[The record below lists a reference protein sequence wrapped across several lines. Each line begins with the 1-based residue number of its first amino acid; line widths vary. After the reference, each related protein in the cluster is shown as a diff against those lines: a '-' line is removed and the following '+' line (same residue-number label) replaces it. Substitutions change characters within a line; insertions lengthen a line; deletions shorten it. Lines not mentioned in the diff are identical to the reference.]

1 MRIDPTCLTRIQNN
15 AHYKRLLPSRLYWS
29 GIIAIIL
36 QTIGMVGIFIEN
48 SWHSFLLPSSAFG
61 VFLCFLTV
69 GMQEEENSLHDNWRL
84 RIYRWVLGLLAAQIL
99 LTNALAYSKMQI

>member
-1 MRIDPTCLTRIQNN
+1 MSIDPTHLIRIRNN
-15 AHYKRLLPSRLYWS
+15 AHYKQLLPSKLYWS

-48 SWHSFLLPSSAFG
+48 SWYSFLLPSSAFG

-69 GMQEEENSLHDNWRL
+69 GMQEEDSSLHDNWRL
-84 RIYRWVLGLLAAQIL
+84 RIYRWVLGLFAVQTL
-99 LTNALAYSKMQI
+99 LTYVV

>member
-1 MRIDPTCLTRIQNN
+1 MSIDPTHLIRIQNN
-15 AHYKRLLPSRLYWS
+15 AHYKHLLPSKLYWS

-36 QTIGMVGIFIEN
+36 QTIGMAGIFIEN

-84 RIYRWVLGLLAAQIL
+84 RIYRWVLGLFVAQTL
-99 LTNALAYSKMQI
+99 LTYV